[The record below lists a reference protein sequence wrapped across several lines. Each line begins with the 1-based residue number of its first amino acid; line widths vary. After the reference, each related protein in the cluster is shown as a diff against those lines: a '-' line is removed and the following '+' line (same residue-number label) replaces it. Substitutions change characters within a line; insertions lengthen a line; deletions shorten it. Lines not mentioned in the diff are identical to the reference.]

1 MPISN
6 LQELRAQFIEL
17 SGRKDLDEAPA
28 SPLSTV
34 YTKKADFYIN
44 GGCKWLDDNVDI
56 DRKIVHYSIDMSA
69 GSYRLLVPD
78 AKVVMQVYA
87 QYSSDDIITL
97 KEREYSWIRD
107 LYQESL
113 SQVSN
118 AKPAYWCKGVGDL
131 APTQLSLQTT
141 DYTGSFT
148 YEFGD
153 TLFADESTPGSVGRY
168 RTMVLLIL
176 PPVDQTHTITVTGEF
191 YSKFLSANAD
201 TNLWVSRYP
210 ELALKAALRELEGFY
225 RNTEGRKDWEDFL
238 ASDKLGIEFNKA
250 DQESHNIN
258 QMEG

>member
-1 MPISN
+1 MPISS

-17 SGRKDLDEAPA
+17 SGRKDLDEAPS
-28 SPLSTV
+28 SPLNTV

-44 GGCKWLDDNVDI
+44 GACKWLDDNVDI
-56 DRKIVHYSIDMSA
+56 DRKIAHYSYDMSA

-78 AKVVMQVYA
+78 AKVIKKIYA
-87 QYSSDDIITL
+87 QYDSEHVL
-97 KEREYSWIRD
+97 ELAEKEYSWIRD
-107 LYQESL
+107 LYKESL

-118 AKPAYWCKGVGDL
+118 AKPAYWCKGVADL
-131 APTQLSLQTT
+131 APNQLALQTT

-168 RTMVLLIL
+168 RTMSILIL
-176 PPVDQTHTITVTGEF
+176 PPVDVTHTITVVGEF
-191 YSKFLSANAD
+191 YSKFLSADAD

-210 ELALKAALRELEGFY
+210 ELLLKAALRELEGFY

-238 ASDKLGIEFNKA
+238 LSDKTGIEFIKA